1 MTDWHKRKTEG
12 VSSFPLWLKQA
23 VADYQANFGLQS
35 WSAAVLEILA
45 VHLNQFDEIQ
55 FGDADFEA
63 ELLAGLDKFE
73 SETDVYVSM
82 DDYLRQLV
90 DPPQHGGKRR

>member
-1 MTDWHKRKTEG
+1 MNWHARKTKA
-12 VSSFPLWLKQA
+12 VSSFPLWLEQA
-23 VADYQANFGLQS
+23 VADYQAKFGLQS
-35 WSAAVLEILA
+35 WSSAVLEILA

-63 ELLAGLDKFE
+63 ELLAGLDKLE
-73 SETDVYVSM
+73 AETDVYISM

-90 DPPQHGGKRR
+90 DPPPHGGKRR